1 MIKEINSIA
10 DVQVFFEN
18 IFDEGTEIH
27 PDDDFNNIV
36 NLVTGEPKYSNGEV
50 TERNLLMGKAFEI
63 CQEKSIDIYDLGL
76 TVLLN
81 KSGLNKFIPLPEAV

>member
-1 MIKEINSIA
+1 MIKDINSIA
-10 DVQVFFEN
+10 DVQVYFEN

-36 NLVTGEPKYSNGEV
+36 NLETGEPVYSKDEA
-50 TERNLLMGKAFEI
+50 TERNLLMGKAFDI
-63 CQEKSIDIYDLGL
+63 CQDKSIDIYDLGL

-81 KSGLNKFIPLPEAV
+81 KSGLNKFIPLPQVV

>member
-18 IFDEGTEIH
+18 TFDEGTEIH

-36 NLVTGEPKYSNGEV
+36 NLETGEPVYSNDEA
-50 TERNLLMGKAFEI
+50 TERNLLMRKAFDL
-63 CQEKSIDIYDLGL
+63 CQDKSIDIYDLGL

-81 KSGLNKFIPLPEAV
+81 KSGLNKFIPLPQVV